1 MVKTT
6 KRFEFKYKITFQD
19 YLKIKPM
26 VQALL
31 IHDQH
36 GEQESYPVN
45 SLYLDDILYSG
56 AADKAFGNQFHK
68 KYRIRH
74 YHDVTSKKL
83 ELKEKVGDEST
94 KHSTMINDAIYQA
107 ILSQDLDVLEQ
118 YFDDPLVR
126 RYTLDMLRFHIE
138 PMCDIVYHREA
149 FRDES
154 DNFRLTFDQSLEVA
168 PYSPDNLTEKGS
180 LMHPTTM
187 ILEIK
192 YEHYIPK
199 SIKQVL
205 KHIALQQLSVSKYF
219 LGYTQIT
226 P

>member
-1 MVKTT
+1 MKTT

-19 YLKIKPM
+19 YLTIKPM
-26 VQALL
+26 IESLL

-36 GEQESYPVN
+36 GEDLSYPVN
-45 SLYLDDILYSG
+45 SLYLDDIYRSG

-74 YHDVTSKKL
+74 YHDESKKKL

-94 KHSTMINDAIYQA
+94 KHSTMISDAVYQA

-118 YFDDPLVR
+118 HFSDPLIR
-126 RYTLDMLRFHIE
+126 RFTLDMLRFHLE
-138 PMCDIVYHREA
+138 PMCDIIYQREA
-149 FRDES
+149 FKDES
-154 DNFRLTFDQSLEVA
+154 DNLRITFDQSLEVA
-168 PYSPDNLTEKGS
+168 PFSINNLTEKGS

-187 ILEIK
+187 ILEVK

-205 KHIALQQLSVSKYF
+205 KHVPLQQLSVSKYF